1 MLNPDKNPFCIDY
14 HRKPVFLPIRL
25 NQTNPVLIE
34 LLYAPLEGLVNKSI
48 TIRGKELS
56 KYKKQADKE
65 VEKLDKSSLRYLK
78 IPVKDPGLYRLSKVM
93 DESRLEVQ
101 RRLSDT
107 LVVECPSASVMAV
120 AANKCTND
128 LSNFEMEVHGVPPLK
143 IQYSKTVNRKDSG
156 HTSLTIN
163 TPNLVMP
170 YHGETTVGALV
181 TTDSATNA
189 DLLWARH
196 QSIRIPINES
206 LSVSG
211 GWQYTINEIEDA
223 CGNTVSYSGL
233 HAEHPHLRKSL
244 DGSLLGHVITVHER
258 PRAELHSCDPQ
269 HEIKAQKGEKR
280 ELPIRITSSPSHDSL
295 FHLTYMFTH
304 VDELRQNQE
313 HAENALVVPFSI
325 RHASPTLEIVEPGLY
340 SLISIESQ
348 FCNGGI
354 REPSTCLLSNPP
366 EPEMAITHSAIPD
379 RCDGKSVGLS
389 VDLELRGTPPF
400 RVGYRI
406 NRDEASVTRHT
417 EIFDRHHSQIE
428 LRPPVAGHYIYRFDT
443 ISDTVYT
450 KPRTVGPA
458 GMVLEQDII
467 PPASAWFIDP
477 ESLRKVCIGEPIS
490 VGVGISGEGGPFVL
504 EYELLHNGRH
514 RKSERKKAEGITSPT
529 YTIQT
534 EDVNDGGEY
543 TLALISIADNTG
555 CKTPINEEV
564 KLSVALQ
571 KPKASF
577 GHIDGKRT
585 LMALEGKTVELPLRL
600 QGSAPWHILYSTNR
614 DIVNKDRTFVHHPND
629 KLTVSSQGVYEIH
642 TVHDAVCPGS
652 VDTSA
657 NQFEVQWI
665 PRPAIIIPESPTISR
680 DLMQPAREE
689 YVKRAVCEGDEDA
702 TDVSFAGR
710 PPFSL
715 TYEQRH
721 TRQRGSPSSTSRSIN
736 AAIHAATIRME
747 TSNAGSYKYEFSKLG
762 DYWYNHD
769 AEKFRPTTLKQEVYS
784 RPSAR
789 FASAGKTYRYCKEE
803 QPGDEFVPISLE
815 GEPPFDLELEI
826 KHHALKK
833 PEIIPLRNIDRR
845 EYVFQ
850 IPHKHLSLGN
860 HAVTIRKVSDS
871 NGCQRTMDYD
881 APHVQV
887 SVADVPTISPL
898 EAQTDYC
905 VGDRIGY
912 TLAGTPPFNVYY
924 TFQGH
929 DRKATA
935 PTTNFRRLAEK
946 PGEFIIHGLSD
957 QRSTD
962 ACKAKVQLTN
972 IIHEMPNVRVSK
984 GKIATTDIHE
994 GGEAEILFEF
1004 GGTAPFE
1011 FM

>member
-1 MLNPDKNPFCIDY
+1 MLNPDKLPFCIDE
-14 HRKPVFLPIRL
+14 HRKPIFLPIRL

-34 LLYAPLEGLVNKSI
+34 ILYAPFEGPVNKSI

-65 VEKLDKSSLRYLK
+65 HGKLDNLSPRYLK

-107 LVVECPSASVMAV
+107 LVVECPSASVKAV

-143 IQYSKTVNRKDSG
+143 IQYSKIVNRKDSG

-163 TPNLVMP
+163 APNPVMP
-170 YHGETTVGALV
+170 RHGGNTLGALV
-181 TTDSATNA
+181 TTNPASNTDF
-189 DLLWARH
+189 LWARH
-196 QSIRIPINES
+196 QTIRIPINES
-206 LSVSG
+206 LSASG
-211 GWQYTINEIEDA
+211 GWQYTIDQIEDA
-223 CGNTVSYSGL
+223 LGNTVSYSGL
-233 HAEHPHLRKSL
+233 HAEHPQPSKSPE
-244 DGSLLGHVITVHER
+244 GSLLEHVITVHER

-280 ELPIRITSSPSHDSL
+280 ELPIRITPPFHDSSY
-295 FHLTYMFTH
+295 HLSYMFTH
-304 VDELRQNQE
+304 IDEMRQNQE
-313 HAENALVVPFSI
+313 HVENALVVPFSI
-325 RHASPTLEIVEPGLY
+325 RKTSPTLEIVEPGLY

-348 FCNGGI
+348 FCEGEI

-366 EPEMAITHSAIPD
+366 EPEMAITHSVIPD

-400 RVGYRI
+400 RVGYSIQR
-406 NRDEASVTRHT
+406 NGASATRHT
-417 EIFDRHHSQIE
+417 EVFDRYHSQIE
-428 LRPPVAGHYIYRFDT
+428 MRPPVAGHYIYRFDT
-443 ISDTVYT
+443 ISDNVYMR
-450 KPRTVGPA
+450 PRRVGPA

-467 PPASAWFIDP
+467 PPASAWFIDTG
-477 ESLRKVCIGEPIS
+477 SLRKVCIGEPIS

-514 RKSERKKAEGITSPT
+514 RKSERTKVEGIISRT

-555 CKTPINEEV
+555 CKTSISEEV

-577 GHIDGKRT
+577 GHIEGKRT
-585 LMALEGKTVELPLRL
+585 LMALEGRTVELPLRL
-600 QGSAPWHILYSTNR
+600 QGSAPWYVLYSTNG
-614 DIVNKDRTFVHHPND
+614 DHANKDGTIVYDSND
-629 KLTVSSQGVYEIH
+629 KLTVSSQGKYEIH
-642 TVHDAVCPGS
+642 AVRDAVCPGS

-680 DLMQPAREE
+680 DLVQPEREE
-689 YVKRAVCEGDEDA
+689 YIKRAVCEGDEDA
-702 TDVSFAGR
+702 TDVSFTGR

-721 TRQRGSPSSTSRSIN
+721 TRQRGSPSSISRSIN
-736 AAIHAATIRME
+736 AGIHAATIRME

-762 DYWYNHD
+762 DYSYNHD
-769 AEKFRPTTLKQEVYS
+769 AEKFRPITLKQEVCS

-803 QPGDEFVPISLE
+803 QPGNEFVPIILE

-833 PEIIPLRNIDRR
+833 PEVVPVRNIDRR
-845 EYVFQ
+845 DYMFQ
-850 IPHKHLSLGN
+850 IPHMHLSLGN
-860 HAVTIRKVSDS
+860 HAVTIRKVTDS

-946 PGEFIIHGLSD
+946 PGEFTIYSLSD

-962 ACKAKVQLTN
+962 ACKAQVQLTN
-972 IIHEMPNVRVSK
+972 IIHEMPSVRVSK

-1004 GGTAPFE
+1004 GGTPPFE